1 MGTKFSDELRDF
13 NPEDVPPYSF
23 DSKNG
28 YSKRLFRTM
37 KSPRQITDTYTVHI
51 SYTYIKHTYQ
61 YLHIY
66 IYMYVYFTW
75 EPIGDFL
82 LRYQGSKDNSIEEGQ
97 KHLWVEEPSCF
108 VWHFL

>member
-66 IYMYVYFTW
+66 IYVRIF
-75 EPIGDFL
+75 
-82 LRYQGSKDNSIEEGQ
+82 
-97 KHLWVEEPSCF
+97 HLGTDWRLFAAIPGEQRQQYRGRSEAF
-108 VWHFL
+108 VG